1 MLNDRRPSIRYGK
14 MNRHLELK
22 PHRTGHP
29 EGTKI
34 MNEAASHGDGRPLSA
49 NVEEQSPIS
58 SNKATKPTLVE
69 KGNLSSLP
77 FQVMSQRVV

>member
-29 EGTKI
+29 EGANI
-34 MNEAASHGDGRPLSA
+34 MNEPASLGDERPLSA
-49 NVEEQSPIS
+49 NVEKQSPIS
-58 SNKATKPTLVE
+58 SSKATEPTLVE

-77 FQVMSQRVV
+77 FHVAIADGA